1 MNSVESSLDGMLQ
14 SLKTLCPAFM
24 PCILP
29 HNTVNIDTILGLS
42 TKQLSQWKKLET
54 KYKDSSNNVGTHLM
68 FHHDVNAIDHAI
80 NITSI
85 QYVNDMDAKLYS
97 VETIM
102 RLLTVGEES
111 ELVILTNRFLELN
124 NYSGDISTERHIFYN
139 AYHLAYTIK
148 IAIRNIPGFKVVL
161 GSNIALP
168 LDGKQD
174 IEEILD
180 KYIVIPSKKTK
191 KVVEPVNDSDS
202 DSDVDKNE
210 KPQRNDKIDDN
221 AMKKKKR
228 KRGGGR
234 AK

>member
-1 MNSVESSLDGMLQ
+1 MSSVESSLEGMLE
-14 SLKTLCPAFM
+14 SLKALCPAFM
-24 PCILP
+24 PCLLP
-29 HNTVNIDTILGLS
+29 HNGVDIDVVLGLS
-42 TKQLSQWKKLET
+42 TRQLSRWKKLET

-68 FHHDVNAIDHAI
+68 FHHNVNAIDHTI
-80 NITSI
+80 NITSM
-85 QYVNDMDAKLYS
+85 QYINDIDAKLYS
-97 VETIM
+97 VEAVM

-180 KYIVIPSKKTK
+180 KYIVIPSNKIK
-191 KVVEPVNDSDS
+191 KVVESGNDSESDS
-202 DSDVDKNE
+202 DKDENAPRDN
-210 KPQRNDKIDDN
+210 KIDDT

>member
-1 MNSVESSLDGMLQ
+1 MQ
-14 SLKTLCPAFM
+14 
-24 PCILP
+24 
-29 HNTVNIDTILGLS
+29 
-42 TKQLSQWKKLET
+42 
-54 KYKDSSNNVGTHLM
+54 Y
-68 FHHDVNAIDHAI
+68 I
-80 NITSI
+80 NDI
-85 QYVNDMDAKLYS
+85 DAKLYS
-97 VETIM
+97 VEAVM

-191 KVVEPVNDSDS
+191 KVVESGNDSESDS
-202 DSDVDKNE
+202 DKDENAPRDN
-210 KPQRNDKIDDN
+210 KIDDT

>member
-1 MNSVESSLDGMLQ
+1 MNSVESSLEGMFQ
-14 SLKTLCPAFM
+14 SLKTLCPAFL

-29 HNTVNIDTILGLS
+29 QNTISIEEILGLS
-42 TKQLSQWKKLET
+42 TKQILQWKKVEG
-54 KYKDSSNNVGTHLM
+54 KYKESTNNTGTQVMYQHNI
-68 FHHDVNAIDHAI
+68 NAMDHTI

-85 QYVNDMDAKLYS
+85 QYVNDIDAKLYS

-102 RLLTVGEES
+102 RLLTVGVES
-111 ELVILTNRFLELN
+111 ELVILTSRFLELN
-124 NYSGDISTERHIFYN
+124 NYSGDISAERHIFYN
-139 AYHLAYTIK
+139 AYHLAYAIK

-161 GSNIALP
+161 GSNTALP
-168 LDGKQD
+168 LDGKQN

-180 KYIVIPSKKTK
+180 KYIVIPSKISK
-191 KVVEPVNDSDS
+191 KVIKPSHNSDS
-202 DSDVDKNE
+202 DSDVDKDENA
-210 KPQRNDKIDDN
+210 PRHDKIDDS